1 MKKRFIFIIGILA
14 VVSFSYFVF
23 NIGNSGTNVAS
34 AAKKTYSG
42 ILYIAG
48 MGGHFA
54 KADVTIDP
62 NDSENP
68 IKINGD
74 LSRVVIGKKETH
86 PTHDP
91 RIDVNDRNAM
101 FWSTY
106 KTDPDGKVHVGKS
119 DLKSRKVIKDVAVP
133 IDARSKGPMP
143 IYCASGQTKT
153 SYIPVTMATEAYID
167 VFDKSDLKHKH
178 RVFLN
183 ELGYTP
189 GTYKFFHGTNTPD
202 MKGFIV
208 AINLVKEGKGVGKI
222 DLIMLDL
229 PSLEN
234 GKVKVL
240 AKNTITGDPAKTI
253 IFRESFTSDGKL
265 LLQAAGDRM
274 YLIDAKTLKPLDEE
288 MVTGDNHDVMPT
300 PDGKYAILT
309 LRQAIDVKDKEGKN
323 ITDGTIQL
331 YDMGAKKLVG
341 KSVSV
346 CYSCHETEDVKGSAV
361 LCGLDGNWK

>member
-86 PTHDP
+86 PTHDA
-91 RIDVNDRNAM
+91 RIDADDRNVM
-101 FWSTY
+101 FWSTF
-106 KTDPDGKVHVGKS
+106 KADPDGKMHVGKS
-119 DLKSRKVIKDVAVP
+119 DLKTKKVIKDVAVP
-133 IDARSKGPMP
+133 IDARSKGPAP
-143 IYCASGQTKT
+143 IYCASGQSKT
-153 SYIPVTMATEAYID
+153 AFIPSTMATESYID
-167 VFDKSDLKHKH
+167 VFDKKDLTHKH
-178 RVFLN
+178 RIFLD
-183 ELGYTP
+183 EIGYKA

-208 AINLVKEGKGVGKI
+208 IINQAEGGKGTGKI
-222 DLIMLDL
+222 DLLMLDL

-240 AKNTITGDPAKTI
+240 AKNTITGEPDKSIA
-253 IFRESFTSDGKL
+253 FRQYFTKDGKL
-265 LLQAAGDRM
+265 LLQAGGDRM

-288 MVTGDNHDVMPT
+288 MVTGENHDVMPT
-300 PDGKYAILT
+300 PDGKYAIVT
-309 LRQAIDVKDKEGKN
+309 LRQKIKDEEGKD
-323 ITDGTIQL
+323 ITDGTLQL
-331 YDMGAKKLVG
+331 YDMEAKKLIG

-346 CYSCHETEDVKGSAV
+346 CYTCHVTEKVKGSAV